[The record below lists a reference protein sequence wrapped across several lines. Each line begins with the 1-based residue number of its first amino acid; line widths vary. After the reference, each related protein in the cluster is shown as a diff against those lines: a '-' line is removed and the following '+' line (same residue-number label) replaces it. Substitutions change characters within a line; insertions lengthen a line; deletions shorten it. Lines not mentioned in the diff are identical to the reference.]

1 MTAIVQTFAQKIR
14 GHWKSD
20 RALLTINRVLLTI
33 NRVLLTINR
42 VLLTINR
49 VLLTMSFDRNLVFFA
64 KIGTMGKI

>member
-1 MTAIVQTFAQKIR
+1 LTAIVQTFAQKIR

-33 NRVLLTINR
+33 NRVLLT
-42 VLLTINR
+42 
-49 VLLTMSFDRNLVFFA
+49 MSFDRNLVFFA

>member
-1 MTAIVQTFAQKIR
+1 
-14 GHWKSD
+14 
-20 RALLTINRVLLTI
+20 LLTI